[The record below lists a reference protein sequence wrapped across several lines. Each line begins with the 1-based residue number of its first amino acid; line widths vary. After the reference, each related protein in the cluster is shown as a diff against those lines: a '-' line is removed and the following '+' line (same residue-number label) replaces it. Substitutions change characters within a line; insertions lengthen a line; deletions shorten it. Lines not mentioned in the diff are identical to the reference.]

1 MNFEI
6 FIRWIIKCMIVVKLL
21 VENFTI
27 YQLIIFYLIATFL
40 GIIGYIFYCIY
51 RMNEYNHLEEE
62 LRNLDV
68 TLPVW
73 IFSDFWFILVFTLIY
88 FDLV

>member
-6 FIRWIIKCMIVVKLL
+6 FIRGIIKCMIVVKLL

-27 YQLIIFYLIATFL
+27 YQLIMFYLMATFL
-40 GIIGYIFYCIY
+40 GVIGYIFYGIY
-51 RMNEYNHLEEE
+51 RMNEHDPFEEE

-73 IFSDFWFILVFTLIY
+73 IFSDFWLILVFIFIY
-88 FDLV
+88 FDLI